1 MRGDDYTWQLHAH
14 HLVIYNCGMGPS
26 CAEYNEINTT
36 GCDRNVNAPAGWL
49 SKGDFNQLYAT
60 TIFNVRA
67 GGQGDLV
74 ATIGPVQG
82 RRCDRPFS
90 VALIVQCLDRSVY
103 LN

>member
-1 MRGDDYTWQLHAH
+1 MQYK
-14 HLVIYNCGMGPS
+14 
-26 CAEYNEINTT
+26 AEVSTLEV
-36 GCDRNVNAPAGWL
+36 GLAADPDNAELKADL
-49 SKGDFNQLYAT
+49 AK
-60 TIFNVRA
+60 VK
-67 GGQGDLV
+67 GQGDLV